1 MDTSGP
7 TTRASRLTAIT
18 AGVAL
23 IATLLVVQMWLL
35 SVALEAFL
43 AGHRETALPAAIV
56 SGVLFAGAAG
66 LYWLIERVDRRG
78 RT

>member
-1 MDTSGP
+1 MSSPGP